1 VDELLKVV
9 VVTRGRTGSSAI
21 TQELGQAPGC
31 RSEQEAFALNPPVEL
46 FVVPP
51 FDAWRAGREDED
63 EATLAEAYL
72 DALEADAR
80 DRGCRALFWKLLSN
94 QYDERPY
101 LGASLRARGYRAIHL
116 KRAPA
121 RQVISGL
128 VARQSGVY
136 VTSETPPAATAS
148 YQIDVDLL
156 RHLAEVERFAANR
169 DEAWLYKH
177 GMRAVPADYEDY
189 LADRPAFFARIYGAL
204 GLPPV
209 TPAPTQFVVTLPDL
223 KSAIANYDEVCAVA
237 AEFGET
243 L

>member
-1 VDELLKVV
+1 VDDLLKVV

-31 RSEQEAFALNPPVEL
+31 RSEQEAFSLIPPVE
-46 FVVPP
+46 F
-51 FDAWRAGREDED
+51 FDFPAFETWREGHAGED
-63 EATLAEAYL
+63 EAELAEAYL

-80 DRGCRALFWKLLSN
+80 SRGCRALFWKLLSN

-101 LGASLRARGYRAIHL
+101 IGELLQRRGYRAIHL

-121 RQVISGL
+121 RQVLSGL

-136 VTSETPPAATAS
+136 VTSDPLPARS
-148 YQIDVDLL
+148 YRIDVDTL
-156 RHLAEVERFAANR
+156 RHLAGVERFAANR

-177 GMRAVPADYEDY
+177 GLRAVPADYEDY
-189 LADRPAFFARIYGAL
+189 VADRQAFFARIYSAL
-204 GLPPV
+204 GLPDV
-209 TPAPTQFVVTLPDL
+209 LPAPTRFVVTLPDL
-223 KSAIANYDEVCAVA
+223 RSAIANFDEVSAVA
-237 AEFGET
+237 AEFGER

>member
-31 RSEQEAFALNPPVEL
+31 RSEQEAFARSPPVEL
-46 FVVPP
+46 FEFAP
-51 FDAWRAGREDED
+51 FDIWREGRAGPD
-63 EATLAEAYL
+63 EAALADEYL

-80 DRGCRALFWKLLSN
+80 ARGYRALFWKLLSN

-101 LGASLRARGYRAIHL
+101 LGEMLRQRGYRAVHL

-121 RQVISGL
+121 RQVLSGL

-136 VTSETPPAATAS
+136 VTDVAPASRS
-148 YQIDVDLL
+148 YEIDLDTL

-169 DEAWLYKH
+169 DEAWIYKH
-177 GMRAVPADYEDY
+177 GLRAVPAEYEDY
-189 LADRPAFFARIYGAL
+189 VTDREAFFTRIYGAL
-204 GLPPV
+204 GLPEV
-209 TPAPTQFVVTLPDL
+209 LPAPTRFVVTLPDL
-223 KSAIANYDEVCAVA
+223 RSAIANFDEVSAVA
-237 AEFGET
+237 AEFGER